1 MVILSQQEVTVFW
14 AGCEGLQRQ
23 VWQERLGVG
32 TSLAVKP
39 GRGESQDQQETKK
52 FALWKT
58 EDPSGSEVSLSH
70 DTWQG
75 LRSMRVGQHRCCCE
89 WKCVP
94 QITTFTS

>member
-23 VWQERLGVG
+23 VWQEELGVG

-39 GRGESQDQQETKK
+39 GRGESQDQLETKK
-52 FALWKT
+52 FDLWQA
-58 EDPSGSEVSLSH
+58 EEPSGSEVSLSH

-75 LRSMRVGQHRCCCE
+75 PRQEGRIAQMLL
-89 WKCVP
+89 
-94 QITTFTS
+94 